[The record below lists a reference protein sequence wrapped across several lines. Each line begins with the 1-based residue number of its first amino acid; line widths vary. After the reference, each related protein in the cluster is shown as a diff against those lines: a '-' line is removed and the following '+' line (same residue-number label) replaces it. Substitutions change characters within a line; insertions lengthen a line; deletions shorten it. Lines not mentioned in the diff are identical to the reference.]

1 VSDQNAEVL
10 ADAGA
15 EVDSE
20 LQIQTTQ
27 DYHELRRYQQIHTAR
42 ERFLRA
48 ELLAAGAPEPEQ
60 QRMREAAATAAMQYL
75 RELEPIARRTDSE
88 LLQNEAVW
96 LTQPAPAQ
104 HNHRSR
110 KAARQRYMQLSYEEL
125 LQAGGTSIPWQV
137 EYAYSDPH
145 SGLQKTGIASAESTP
160 PLQVLSQIVRHCDQF
175 VESVLPFRLEEEDSP
190 LVL

>member
-1 VSDQNAEVL
+1 MTDQNAEVL

-42 ERFLRA
+42 ERYLRA
-48 ELLAAGAPEPEQ
+48 ELLAAGAPELERT
-60 QRMREAAATAAMQYL
+60 RMREAAATAAMQYL

-88 LLQNEAVW
+88 LLQNEAIW

-104 HNHRSR
+104 EGHSSRS
-110 KAARQRYMQLSYEEL
+110 AARQRYMQFTYEEL

-137 EYAYSDPH
+137 EYAYSDPY
-145 SGLQKTGIASAESTP
+145 SGLQKTAISSAETTP
-160 PLQVLSQIVRHCDQF
+160 PLEVLAQIVRHCDQF